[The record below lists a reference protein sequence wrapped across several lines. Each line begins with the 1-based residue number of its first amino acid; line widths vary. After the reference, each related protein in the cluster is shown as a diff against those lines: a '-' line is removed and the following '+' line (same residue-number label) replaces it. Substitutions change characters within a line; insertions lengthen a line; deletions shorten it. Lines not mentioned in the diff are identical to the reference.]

1 MSQTPESPSA
11 GGPAQRGPDARSD
24 AMRGRSAQGAAKMR
38 LRAPSRP
45 FLVLWCLAVGV
56 VVVDQLTKAWAVTAL
71 ADSQRID
78 LLGSWLGFVL
88 VRNPG
93 AAFSFATG
101 QTWVFTAVALVVI
114 VIVLRVSR
122 RLGSMWWATTL
133 GLVLGGAVGN
143 LIDRLTREPGLFR
156 GHVVD
161 FIDYGGLFVGNVA
174 DIAIVGAAAAIMA
187 LSAAGLELD
196 GTRAGHHSAS
206 DEQPVMAEEAEKA
219 DAMGEGEH
227 RDRPVPDVPEP
238 SELPAFAENG
248 TSGGPEREDDGG
260 TRGGA
265 AEGERP

>member
-56 VVVDQLTKAWAVTAL
+56 VVVDQLTKAWAMSAL
-71 ADSQRID
+71 ADSRRIS
-78 LLGSWLGFVL
+78 LLGHWLGFVL

-101 QTWVFTAVALVVI
+101 WTWVFTAVAVV
-114 VIVLRVSR
+114 VTVVVLRVSR
-122 RLGSMWWATTL
+122 RLGSMWWAATL

-143 LIDRLTREPGLFR
+143 LIDRLARDPGIFR

-187 LSAAGLELD
+187 LSAAGFEID
-196 GTRAGHHSAS
+196 GTRAGEPGEERASADRGS
-206 DEQPVMAEEAEKA
+206 VDGGRRRGA
-219 DAMGEGEH
+219 
-227 RDRPVPDVPEP
+227 RPVSGVAEGGAPGTP
-238 SELPAFAENG
+238 SG
-248 TSGGPEREDDGG
+248 TSADGAEDEALGGG
-260 TRGGA
+260 
-265 AEGERP
+265 RP